1 MKITILFF
9 GIIRDIIGES
19 KLTLELKKESSIEQL
34 KQYLIKEYN
43 ELSKYHNFSIA
54 VNEEYVEPGYILKS
68 NDTVAL
74 IPPVSGG

>member
-1 MKITILFF
+1 MKITIILF
-9 GIIRDIIGES
+9 GMIRDIIGES

-54 VNEEYVEPGYILKS
+54 VNEEYVEASYILKS
-68 NDTVAL
+68 NDIVAL

>member
-1 MKITILFF
+1 MKITILLF

-34 KQYLIKEYN
+34 KQYFIKEYD
-43 ELSKYHNFSIA
+43 ELSKYHNFSVA
-54 VNEEYVEPGYILKS
+54 VNEEYVEAGYILKS
-68 NDTVAL
+68 NDIVAL

>member
-1 MKITILFF
+1 MKITILLF

-34 KQYLIKEYN
+34 KQYFIKEYN
-43 ELSKYHNFSIA
+43 ELSKYHNFLIA

-68 NDTVAL
+68 NDIVAL

>member
-1 MKITILFF
+1 MKITIILF

-54 VNEEYVEPGYILKS
+54 VNEEYVEAGYILKS
-68 NDTVAL
+68 NDIVAL